1 MIQGLKK
8 SSLKKLGSQDYFR
21 KKKWWVQK
29 SFVSSE
35 NSLKLKMN
43 WFKSFLGPIKCV
55 VKKKCYVWHSKRKWL
70 KQDLVFSVKLQLSKT
85 FALGSLESL

>member
-1 MIQGLKK
+1 MRENILTSFDFKMIQGLKK
-8 SSLKKLGSQDYFR
+8 SSLKKLGCQDYFR

-43 WFKSFLGPIKCV
+43 WVKSFLGPIKCV
-55 VKKKCYVWHSKRKWL
+55 VKKKMLCLTFKK
-70 KQDLVFSVKLQLSKT
+70 KMVKT
-85 FALGSLESL
+85 RLGL